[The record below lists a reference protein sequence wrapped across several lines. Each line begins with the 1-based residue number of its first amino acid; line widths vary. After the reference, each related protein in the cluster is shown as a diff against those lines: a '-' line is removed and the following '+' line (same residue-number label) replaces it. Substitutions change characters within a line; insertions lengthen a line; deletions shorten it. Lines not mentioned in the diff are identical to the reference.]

1 MMLITTSHRPTRR
14 TRSFGHDLE
23 RVFPNSLY
31 MTRGKKTIQEL
42 LMEAYDRGYE
52 RLLIINVWKGNPLK
66 MTFIKVHPD
75 DWGYLGY
82 LYLHGVKLQREMG
95 FRGLNPIR
103 EDMPLVVTTAKRVG
117 LDHLAFAQVFSEL
130 TTGKFVPRGD
140 KSLLSIADKYNT
152 DVLAVIERHPRGIV
166 VNFYRLDVTKER
178 AVGPLINVKIWI
190 MEDGRRWDYKE
201 AFGIKVKPRRKEG
214 EAEEG
219 ARKDSH

>member
-23 RVFPNSLY
+23 KVFPNSLY

-52 RLLIINVWKGNPLK
+52 RLLILNVWKGNPLK
-66 MTFIKVHPD
+66 MTFIKVDPE

-82 LYLHGVKLQREMG
+82 LYLHGIKLQREMG
-95 FRGLNPIR
+95 FKGLNPIR
-103 EDMPLVVTTAKRVG
+103 EDMPLIVTTAKRVG
-117 LDHLAFAQVFSEL
+117 LDHLAFAQVFAEL

-140 KSLLSIADKYNT
+140 KSLTSIADRYNT
-152 DVLAVIERHPRGIV
+152 DVLAVIERHPRGMSI
-166 VNFYRLDVTKER
+166 NFYRLDVTKER
-178 AVGPLINVKIWI
+178 PVGPLINVKIWI

-201 AFGIKVKPRRKEG
+201 ALGIKVPRRREGEGKEG
-214 EAEEG
+214 KRENS
-219 ARKDSH
+219 D

>member
-23 RVFPNSLY
+23 KVFPNSLY

-52 RLLIINVWKGNPLK
+52 RLLILNVWKGNPLK
-66 MTFIKVHPD
+66 MTFIKVDPK

-82 LYLHGVKLQREMG
+82 LYLHGIKLQREMG
-95 FRGLNPIR
+95 FKGLNPIR
-103 EDMPLVVTTAKRVG
+103 EDMPLIVTTAKRVG
-117 LDHLAFAQVFSEL
+117 LDHLAFAQVFAEL

-140 KSLLSIADKYNT
+140 KSLTSIADRYNT
-152 DVLAVIERHPRGIV
+152 DVLAVIERHPRGMSI
-166 VNFYRLDVTKER
+166 NFYRLDVTKER
-178 AVGPLINVKIWI
+178 PVGPLINVKIWI

-201 AFGIKVKPRRKEG
+201 ALRIKVPRRREGEGKEG
-214 EAEEG
+214 KRENS
-219 ARKDSH
+219 D

>member
-31 MTRGKKTIQEL
+31 ITRGKKTIQEL

-52 RLLIINVWKGNPLK
+52 RLLILNVWKGNPLK
-66 MTFIKVHPD
+66 MTFIKVDPE

-82 LYLHGVKLQREMG
+82 LYLHGIKLQREMG
-95 FRGLNPIR
+95 FKGLNPIR
-103 EDMPLVVTTAKRVG
+103 EDMPLIVTTAKRVG
-117 LDHLAFAQVFSEL
+117 LDHLAFAQVFAEL

-140 KSLLSIADKYNT
+140 KSLISIADRYNT
-152 DVLAVIERHPRGIV
+152 DVLAVIERHPRGMSI
-166 VNFYRLDVTKER
+166 NFYRLDVTKDR
-178 AVGPLINVKIWI
+178 PVGPLINVKIWI

-201 AFGIKVKPRRKEG
+201 ALGIKVPRRRESEGKEG
-214 EAEEG
+214 K
-219 ARKDSH
+219 RKDRD